1 MSFLPSC
8 KLINRLTGG
17 GRRGTKEGLMLR
29 RFGMLLL
36 DAHLKT
42 KTSMVAAFPPSG
54 FWYWPKLI
62 ESHLTSPSKQ
72 KKQQC

>member
-1 MSFLPSC
+1 
-8 KLINRLTGG
+8 
-17 GRRGTKEGLMLR
+17 MLR

-36 DAHLKT
+36 DAHLKM

-62 ESHLTSPSKQ
+62 ESHLISPSKQ

>member
-8 KLINRLTGG
+8 KLNNRLTGG
-17 GRRGTKEGLMLR
+17 GGGTKEGLMLR

-42 KTSMVAAFPPSG
+42 KTSMVAAFPLAG

-62 ESHLTSPSKQ
+62 ESHLISPSKQ